1 MLRRACFIF
10 VLVILSSECEARGP
24 QWDIY
29 DLLDALGLKSFS
41 GLLESTGYMY
51 KLSDNA
57 SGPFTVFAPS
67 EEAFSNL
74 PPSVVKKLQ
83 HDGNWDLLHDLTSF
97 HITRGNFSYF
107 NWTNNM
113 IIPTSLEGS
122 SLRLNI
128 YNNKSGEPSVMSAC
142 GATLIK
148 GDQVATNGIVQI
160 IDRVL
165 YRYPGDSLPN
175 YIQQNSKLRT
185 LAMLMQIDGY
195 QDKLNGQNITFFAP
209 SDSAFNE
216 TGRNLTDIFSNTTLI
231 EEIFRNHTVSNTF
244 YTNGLQIL
252 DGGFVI
258 NNSGAKISIKVDED
272 IYLNGVKISEEDIPL
287 SNGVLHIVNRMLFPL
302 HNQE

>member
-195 QDKLNGQNITFFAP
+195 QDKLN
-209 SDSAFNE
+209 
-216 TGRNLTDIFSNTTLI
+216 
-231 EEIFRNHTVSNTF
+231 EIFRNHTVSNTF